1 MVLGGKS
8 VWKQLSHGNRA
19 LMNESNVFNKRDLRA
34 VLLLPPC
41 EVTARKCPPRG
52 SELCSG
58 TESASAL
65 ILDLA
70 ASQNCE
76 EIRGR
81 E

>member
-1 MVLGGKS
+1 
-8 VWKQLSHGNRA
+8 
-19 LMNESNVFNKRDLRA
+19 MNESNIFNKRDLRA
-34 VLLLPPC
+34 VLLLLPR

-52 SELCSG
+52 SELSSG
-58 TESASAL
+58 TEPASAL
-65 ILDLA
+65 ILDLP